1 MCPELGLGQWWLLVV
16 LDIRTGLLHKRLV
29 SIGSHFRCQALYIVE
44 LCCVCP
50 RLYTYMRLVKMDS
63 WEGTQKRMCN

>member
-1 MCPELGLGQWWLLVV
+1 M
-16 LDIRTGLLHKRLV
+16 DIRTGLLHKRLV